1 MNSEKTYLRV
11 IAALIV
17 AVIMAA
23 CASMGRPEGGPR
35 DEDPPIFL
43 GSTPAPGALNVKT
56 NKITIRFNENV
67 QITDPLTKVVISPA
81 QVTAPLITA
90 SGKNIVVE
98 LRDTLIPNTT
108 YTVDF
113 SDAIKDLN
121 EGNIIDGFSFDF
133 STGPYIDTLQIS
145 GMVLQAS
152 NLEPAQGMIVG
163 VYSNLAD
170 SAISTL
176 PLERITKTN
185 QLGQFTI
192 RNLKEGTYRL
202 FALKDNN
209 RDWHWDRSEDVAFM
223 DVTVSPEVSNLT
235 VIDTLKTADESDSIV
250 ERIAAVYSPNDV
262 LLTWFN
268 EDYKAQYMLRNDR
281 VDRNRLSFL
290 FNAPSDTF
298 PEITIAN
305 GIYEGKNL
313 TDYAILNSAATRDT
327 LEYWLTDSVLIM
339 QDSLLVS
346 ARYLRTDTND
356 NLSWTTDTLKMFIR
370 SAAKKNND
378 SKKKKKGEENE
389 EPEINFLN
397 FRSSS
402 NGLEVY
408 QELKFSASQ
417 PIVSIDMSKIKL
429 EEKVDTD
436 WVELEPPVFVCR
448 DSLKPLVYIAEYD
461 WIPGSRYKLTI
472 DSAAVV
478 GVYGEWNKTTM
489 SEFTVR
495 DEEEYSALDFTIS
508 GVNGPAFVQLLA
520 QSDQPVFSEPVVD
533 GHAVFKHL
541 LPKVYYA
548 RLIVDSDSNGVYTE
562 GSLTLNRQPEEV
574 YYYPKKI
581 NIRKKWNVE
590 QTWNVTELPLDQQ
603 KPYDIKKNKPKT
615 NGAVADK
622 PDDEEEDE
630 DDFMM
635 PGSAV
640 DRLNNPRNSSRRT
653 GNSRLRQNGSNR
665 QAF

>member
-1 MNSEKTYLRV
+1 MNSDKTYLRI
-11 IAALIV
+11 IAAAIV

-35 DEDPPIFL
+35 DEEPPVFM
-43 GSTPAPGALNVKT
+43 GSTPAPGALDVKS

-67 QITDPLTKVVISPA
+67 QVSDPLTKVVISPA
-81 QVTAPLITA
+81 QVTTPLITA
-90 SGKNIVVE
+90 AGKNIVVE

-121 EGNIIDGFSFDF
+121 EGNVIDGFSFAF

-152 NLEPAQGMIVG
+152 NLEPAQGMLVG

-170 SAISTL
+170 SVISTL
-176 PLERITKTN
+176 PMERITKTN

-223 DVTVSPEVSNLT
+223 DVTVSPGVSNIN
-235 VIDTLKTADESDSIV
+235 VSDTLKAVDGSDSIV
-250 ERIAAVYSPNDV
+250 ERISAVYTPDDV

-268 EDYKAQYMLRNDR
+268 EDYKVQYMLRNDR

-305 GIYEGKNL
+305 GLYEGRKL
-313 TDYAILNSAATRDT
+313 TDFAVLNAVATRDT
-327 LEYWLTDSVLIM
+327 LEYWLTDSVLIK

-346 ARYLRTDTND
+346 ARYLRTDTSD

-370 SAAKKNND
+370 SSAKKAND
-378 SKKKKKGEENE
+378 SKKKKKDEKKD

-397 FRSSS
+397 FRNRSSS
-402 NGLEVY
+402 LEVY
-408 QELKFSASQ
+408 QELQFFASQ
-417 PIVSIDMSKIKL
+417 PITSIDKSMIKL
-429 EEKVDTD
+429 EERVDTE

-448 DSLKPLVYIAEYD
+448 DSLKPLNYVAEYE
-461 WIPGSRYKLTI
+461 WIPGSKYRLTV

-478 GVYGEWNKTTM
+478 GVYGEWNNTTKA
-489 SEFTVR
+489 EFTVR
-495 DEEEYSALDFTIS
+495 DEEEYSVLDFTIS
-508 GVNGPAFVQLLA
+508 GVEGPAFVELLA
-520 QSDQPVFSEPVVD
+520 QNDKPVFSEPVVD
-533 GHAVFKHL
+533 GRAVFKHL

-548 RLIVDSDSNGVYTE
+548 RLIVDADSNGVYTE
-562 GSLTLNRQPEEV
+562 GSLSLNRQPEEV

-590 QTWNVTELPLDQQ
+590 QSWNVTEMPLDQQ
-603 KPYDIKKNKPKT
+603 KPFDIKKNKPKT
-615 NGAVADK
+615 NGADVNK
-622 PDDEEEDE
+622 PDDEEEEEDE
-630 DDFMM
+630 FMI
-635 PGSAV
+635 PGSAA
-640 DRLNNPRNSSRRT
+640 DRLNNSGNSTRRS

-665 QAF
+665 RAF